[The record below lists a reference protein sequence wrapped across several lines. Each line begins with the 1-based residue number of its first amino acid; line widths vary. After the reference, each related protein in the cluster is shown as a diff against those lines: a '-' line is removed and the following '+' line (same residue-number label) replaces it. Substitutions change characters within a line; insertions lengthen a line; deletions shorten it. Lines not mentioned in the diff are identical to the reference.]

1 MSDRAAHGVTPWPE
15 ETAQRYRAL
24 GVWSGHSLFELLRD
38 GRARWPERTA
48 LVDARGRLSYRA
60 LHDRALALA
69 NGLAQL
75 GVGVGDAVVVQL
87 PNRSELFELCFAL
100 FRLGARPVMAL
111 PAHRERELGQ
121 FIQQTGAVALVVCD
135 KHAGFDHRQ
144 LAIGLR
150 ERHRCLRHVWVV
162 GEEATPFTPLAAL
175 HMPGLEPLT
184 PVPGGG
190 ALALFQ
196 LSGGSTNVPKLIP
209 RTHDDYLYS
218 VRQSAVLCQFDRDTV
233 YMAALPA
240 AHNFPLSSPGVL
252 GTLLVGGKV
261 VLIESPAPD
270 RAFDWIARERVT
282 VTALVP
288 ALLSIWLQHAEQE
301 RAKLGSLRLLQVGGA
316 KLHEASARRIQ
327 PELGCQLQQVFGMA
341 EGLVCYTRLD
351 DPLER
356 VVSCQGRP
364 MSELDELR
372 VVDEDDRDVAPGEVG
387 DLLVRGPYTIRGYY
401 AAPEHNGRAFTA
413 DGYYRTGDRVRR
425 LEDDNLVVEGRSKE
439 QINRA
444 GEKIAAPEVE
454 ELLCTHAAVQAAAV
468 VPMPDAYLGECACAF
483 VVLRSPV
490 SAPALRAHLRAA
502 GLAAY
507 KIPDRIEV
515 LEALPLTAVGKVD
528 KKALVQRPQARG
540 EIT

>member
-24 GVWSGHSLFELLRD
+24 GAWSGHSLFELLRD
-38 GRARWPERTA
+38 GRARWPEHTA

-69 NGLAQL
+69 NGLSQL
-75 GVGVGDAVVVQL
+75 GIGVGDAVVVQL

-121 FIQQTGAVALVVCD
+121 FIEQTQAVALVVCD

-144 LAIGLR
+144 MAVGLR
-150 ERHRCLRHVWVV
+150 ERHRTLRHVWVA
-162 GEEATPFTPLAAL
+162 GDEAAPFAPLAAL
-175 HMPGLEPLT
+175 HVPGAEPRA
-184 PVPGGG
+184 PIPGGG

-196 LSGGSTNVPKLIP
+196 LSGGSTSVPKLIP

-218 VRQSAVLCQFDRDTV
+218 VRQSALVCRFDRDTV
-233 YMAALPA
+233 TLAALPA

-261 VLIESPAPD
+261 VLTESAAPD
-270 RAFDWIARERVT
+270 RAFDWIERERVT

-288 ALLSIWLQHAEQE
+288 ALLSAWLQHAARE
-301 RAKLGSLRLLQVGGA
+301 RAKLSSLRLLQVGGA
-316 KLHEASARRIQ
+316 KLHEALARRVQ

-351 DPLER
+351 DPLDR

-372 VVDEDDRDVAPGEVG
+372 VVDDEDRDVALGEVG

-401 AAPEHNGRAFTA
+401 AATEHNARAFSA

-425 LEDDNLVVEGRSKE
+425 LEDGNLVVEGRS
-439 QINRA
+439 
-444 GEKIAAPEVE
+444 
-454 ELLCTHAAVQAAAV
+454 
-468 VPMPDAYLGECACAF
+468 
-483 VVLRSPV
+483 
-490 SAPALRAHLRAA
+490 
-502 GLAAY
+502 
-507 KIPDRIEV
+507 
-515 LEALPLTAVGKVD
+515 
-528 KKALVQRPQARG
+528 
-540 EIT
+540 